1 MPENNLRQAMV
12 PEGAHNRAAAWN
24 APGLVV
30 PVAIPGGDDKV
41 IYAVPGVPYE
51 MKEMVLGTILP
62 DLQHR
67 SEVTSVIESRV
78 LRTWGQSE
86 SGLAELLSPRIAELE
101 TAGNPTLAFL
111 RVGSKNKGSDN
122 SKGRNFW

>member
-1 MPENNLRQAMV
+1 
-12 PEGAHNRAAAWN
+12 
-24 APGLVV
+24 
-30 PVAIPGGDDKV
+30 
-41 IYAVPGVPYE
+41 

-67 SEVTSVIESRV
+67 SGVTSVIESRV

-111 RVGSKNKGSDN
+111 ASGVEGIKVRITAKAKLLVKSKTFSVRKKRLSVTYWAIWY
-122 SKGRNFW
+122 SQ